1 MKLRFLLPLGIF
13 LVIAIFLGIGLKL
26 DPHEV
31 PSPLIGK
38 PAPAFTLAQLHE
50 PQKNFS
56 PEYMKGKVWLLN
68 VWASWCASCR
78 EEHVFFTEFART
90 NPSVNLIGLNYKD
103 EREAAMQWLAK
114 LGNPYLVSVSDTEG
128 MAGLDWGVYGVP
140 ETFVIDKK
148 GIVRHKQ
155 TGPVDSTILQ
165 TVIMPLIEKLNQES
179 EL

>member
-1 MKLRFLLPLGIF
+1 MKLRFLLPLGVF
-13 LVIAIFLGIGLKL
+13 LVMVVFLGIGLKL

-50 PQKNFS
+50 SQKTFS
-56 PEYMKGKVWLLN
+56 PLDMKNKVWILN

-78 EEHVFFTEFART
+78 QEHVYLTEFAKA

-103 EREAAMQWLAK
+103 EREAGMQWLSH
-114 LGNPYLVSVSDTEG
+114 LGNPYLLSISDTQG
-128 MAGLDWGVYGVP
+128 TAGLDWGVYGVP

-155 TGPVDSTILQ
+155 TGPVDTTILQ
-165 TVIMPLIEKLNQES
+165 TVIVPLVNKLNAEQ
-179 EL
+179 

>member
-1 MKLRFLLPLGIF
+1 MKLRFILPLGAFLVMVIF
-13 LVIAIFLGIGLKL
+13 LAIGLKL

-38 PAPAFTLAQLHE
+38 PAPAFTLPQLHE
-50 PQKNFS
+50 PQKTFS
-56 PEYMKGKVWLLN
+56 PADMKGKVWLLN

-78 EEHVFFTEFART
+78 QEHVYFTEFARA
-90 NPSVNLIGLNYKD
+90 NPSVNLMGLNYKD
-103 EREAAMQWLAK
+103 ESDAAMQWLAR
-114 LGNPYLVSVSDTEG
+114 LGNPYKISISDKDG

-155 TGPVDSTILQ
+155 TGPVDLTILQ
-165 TVIMPLIEKLNQES
+165 TVITPLIEKLNAEG
-179 EL
+179 E

>member
-1 MKLRFLLPLGIF
+1 MKLRFILPFGAFLVMVIF
-13 LVIAIFLGIGLKL
+13 LAIGLKL

-38 PAPAFTLAQLHE
+38 PAPAFTLPQLHE
-50 PQKNFS
+50 PQKTFS
-56 PEYMKGKVWLLN
+56 PADMKGKVWLLN

-78 EEHVFFTEFART
+78 QEHVYFTEFARA
-90 NPSVNLIGLNYKD
+90 NPSVNLMGLNYKD
-103 EREAAMQWLAK
+103 ESDAAMQWLVR
-114 LGNPYLVSVSDTEG
+114 LGNSYKISIVDKDG

-155 TGPVDSTILQ
+155 TGPVDVMILQ
-165 TVIMPLIEKLNQES
+165 TVITPLIEKLNAEA
-179 EL
+179 E